1 MGRLLRLF
9 ISIVAVA
16 GLIAWLADNPGRLE
30 MDWQGYRIET
40 SFGLLLVLGVVLYAL
55 MRAPF
60 WIYGRWRGA
69 SGNLARSRT
78 GMVAL
83 TRGMTAIAAGDADA
97 ARRYGARAGRLLP
110 DAPLSLLMQ
119 AQAAEL
125 RKDDVAAR
133 EFFQALLRS
142 GETEFLGLRG
152 LLGQA
157 LRQGDMDYAGRLVE
171 RALRLYPKSP
181 WLIRNKFEIEC
192 ATGAWP
198 LARETLGRAAQN
210 RLITRVERTRRQAI
224 LAYAEACQALEQGA
238 DVQALGLAQ
247 SAVKGAPD
255 LVPAAV
261 LAARLLAASGKP
273 DKAARLLE
281 KTWARAPHP
290 DLAAAF
296 GSLVPDENPAPRQVR
311 MRRLIAAN
319 PDHPESR
326 ILAVENALAV
336 GETAR
341 ARELLKPLLG
351 SETVEPSHRACLLMA
366 KLAQAQGLGAEE
378 AQRWLARAPLAAPDP
393 SWQCQACGKQAQV
406 WHMLCPSCGEFDS
419 IHWDIAGPLQGQN
432 PAAPGL
438 LAQGASL

>member
-1 MGRLLRLF
+1 MGKLLRLF

-55 MRAPF
+55 IRAPF

-210 RLITRVERTRRQAI
+210 RLITRVERTRRQA
-224 LAYAEACQALEQGA
+224 
-238 DVQALGLAQ
+238 
-247 SAVKGAPD
+247 
-255 LVPAAV
+255 
-261 LAARLLAASGKP
+261 
-273 DKAARLLE
+273 
-281 KTWARAPHP
+281 
-290 DLAAAF
+290 
-296 GSLVPDENPAPRQVR
+296 R
-311 MRRLIAAN
+311 MA
-319 PDHPESR
+319 
-326 ILAVENALAV
+326 
-336 GETAR
+336 
-341 ARELLKPLLG
+341 
-351 SETVEPSHRACLLMA
+351 
-366 KLAQAQGLGAEE
+366 
-378 AQRWLARAPLAAPDP
+378 
-393 SWQCQACGKQAQV
+393 
-406 WHMLCPSCGEFDS
+406 
-419 IHWDIAGPLQGQN
+419 
-432 PAAPGL
+432 
-438 LAQGASL
+438 